1 LRAKC
6 ARAAGFS
13 LIEVLCAIIIL
24 GVGVVG
30 LSEGITVSLRSS
42 KEAERVSAAADL
54 AAGRI
59 ETLRA
64 EGYLT
69 AGETEGDF
77 GGEYPLYGYR
87 QTIGTTSI
95 DGLFEVTVAVNL
107 RGGEEVF
114 ELKTLLFEMPL
125 SAIRTSPEDREGK
138 GEGSAAG
145 RPGSPSRNRTGTTPD
160 RTGTTPAPTGRV
172 PPGAAEGRGRP

>member
-1 LRAKC
+1 VRS
-6 ARAAGFS
+6 ARTAGFS

-24 GVGVVG
+24 GVGIVG

-42 KEAERVSAAADL
+42 KEAERVSAAAIL

-69 AGETEGDF
+69 SGETEGDF
-77 GGEYPLYGYR
+77 GTEFPLYGYR
-87 QTIGTTSI
+87 QTIATTSI
-95 DGLFEVTVAVNL
+95 DGLFEVTVAVNV

-114 ELKTLLFEMPL
+114 ELKSLLFEMPL
-125 SAIRTSPEDREGK
+125 SAIRTSPEDRESK
-138 GEGSAAG
+138 GEGEGSPAG
-145 RPGSPSRNRTGTTPD
+145 RDRSRSPFSTGAVP
-160 RTGTTPAPTGRV
+160 RPAGRV
-172 PPGAAEGRGRP
+172 PPGAAEGRVRP